1 MKMPTFPSPR
11 STPRLFAVM
20 LVAALAGCATV
31 SPPPQKSDA
40 AKVSPPS
47 LPGTETISGDDLR
60 NTGRTDNAQALRAL
74 SPIFH

>member
-1 MKMPTFPSPR
+1 MKMPTFVYPR

-40 AKVSPPS
+40 ANVSPP

-60 NTGRTDNAQALRAL
+60 NSGRTDNAQALRAL